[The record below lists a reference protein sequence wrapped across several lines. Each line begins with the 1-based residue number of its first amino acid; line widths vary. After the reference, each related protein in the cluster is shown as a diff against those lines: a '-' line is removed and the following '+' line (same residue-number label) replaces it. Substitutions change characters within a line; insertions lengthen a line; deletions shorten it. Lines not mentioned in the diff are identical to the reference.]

1 MSDPFTPTALQ
12 SWWAGL
18 PDVAR
23 GFLRRTINPH
33 NLTQVHLAHLI
44 ARKPAQ
50 FSVGTFTYGRPKVR
64 FPESG
69 AALAIGRYGSIA
81 DGVELLLGGNHRTD
95 WVTTY
100 PFPALPGLWPEA
112 AGVTDFSGTRGAIS
126 IGHDVW
132 IGSQAMILSGVSI
145 GHGAVIAARS
155 VVTRDMPPY
164 AIVAGNPARVIR
176 LRFDEATIAA
186 LLASQWWDLPREQV
200 AQLLPVLMAGDI
212 AGFLKAT
219 GGSGGA

>member
-1 MSDPFTPTALQ
+1 MPTALQ

-23 GFLRRTINPH
+23 GFLRRAINPH

-44 ARKPAQ
+44 TRKPAQ
-50 FSVGTFTYGRPKVR
+50 FSIGDFTYGRPKVR

-112 AGVTDFSGTRGAIS
+112 AGNTGFSGTRGDIS

-132 IGSQAMILSGVSI
+132 IGSQAMILSGVTI

-155 VVTRDMPPY
+155 VVTRDVPPY
-164 AIVAGNPARVIR
+164 AIVAGNPARQIR
-176 LRFDEATIAA
+176 LRFDEATIAG
-186 LLASQWWDLPREQV
+186 LIASAWWDLPRDEV
-200 AQLLPVLMAGDI
+200 ARLLPILMNGDVTV
-212 AGFLKAT
+212 FLKAVPSVT

>member
-81 DGVELLLGGNHRTD
+81 DGV
-95 WVTTY
+95 
-100 PFPALPGLWPEA
+100 A
-112 AGVTDFSGTRGAIS
+112 AAAESIDSGRA
-126 IGHDVW
+126 VAVLE
-132 IGSQAMILSGVSI
+132 Q
-145 GHGAVIAARS
+145 VIAFS
-155 VVTRDMPPY
+155 SEL
-164 AIVAGNPARVIR
+164 PA
-176 LRFDEATIAA
+176 
-186 LLASQWWDLPREQV
+186 
-200 AQLLPVLMAGDI
+200 
-212 AGFLKAT
+212 
-219 GGSGGA
+219 

>member
-1 MSDPFTPTALQ
+1 M
-12 SWWAGL
+12 
-18 PDVAR
+18 AR

-33 NLTQVHLAHLI
+33 NLTQVHLAHLL
-44 ARKPAQ
+44 ARRPAQ
-50 FSVGTFTYGRPKVR
+50 FSIGDFTYGRPKVR

-69 AALAIGRYGSIA
+69 ARLAIGRYGSIA

-112 AGVTDFSGTRGAIS
+112 AGQTGFSGTRGDIS

-132 IGSQAMILSGVSI
+132 IGSQAMVLSGVSI

-155 VVTRDMPPY
+155 VVTRDVPPY
-164 AIVAGNPARVIR
+164 AIVAGNPAKVIR
-176 LRFDEATIAA
+176 LRFEEATVAS
-186 LLASQWWDLPREQV
+186 LLASAWWDQSRDRIV
-200 AQLLPVLMAGDI
+200 ALLPVLMSGDVAAFI
-212 AGFLKAT
+212 ARLD
-219 GGSGGA
+219 GSVAA